1 MKIEHILTLSKATME
16 TSSFYYQPASLK
28 VKHYLHL
35 GWHKAHH
42 NMLNNLESFF
52 FLPWK
57 SVNCAIFYHWVILP
71 LVCRNPLFVNSV
83 IHCHDSV
90 YNTETGDEISI

>member
-42 NMLNNLESFF
+42 NRLNNLESFF
-52 FLPWK
+52 FPSLEVCK
-57 SVNCAIFYHWVILP
+57 LCHILP
-71 LVCRNPLFVNSV
+71 LGHFTVSL
-83 IHCHDSV
+83 
-90 YNTETGDEISI
+90 